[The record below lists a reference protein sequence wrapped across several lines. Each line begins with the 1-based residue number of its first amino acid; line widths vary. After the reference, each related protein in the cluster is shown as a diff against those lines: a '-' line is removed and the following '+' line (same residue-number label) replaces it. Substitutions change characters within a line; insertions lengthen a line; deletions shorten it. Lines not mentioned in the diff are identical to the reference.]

1 MPELFSRPWYESCD
15 ISKYIARIID
25 SLNHDMP
32 ISDIIGHYE
41 KIQKRLS
48 QYKEMQALDEI

>member
-1 MPELFSRPWYESCD
+1 MPELFDRPWYVSCD
-15 ISKYIARIID
+15 LSKYIALIID

-41 KIQKRLS
+41 KIQAKVEA
-48 QYKEMQALDEI
+48 YIEGK